1 MPGTD
6 EKALSLLEEMNASRS
21 DKLDLSDYNRNRI
34 KDKISYSTS
43 PEDAM
48 KVLKEIFEWKLK
60 DWEYDEIAKKLGW

>member
-6 EKALSLLEEMNASRS
+6 DKVLALLEEMNGSRS

-43 PEDAM
+43 PEDAA
-48 KVLKEIFEWKLK
+48 KALKEIFEWRLK